1 MFKLLKLIFF
11 AFVAL
16 FMVSCASY
24 SVVPQNIT
32 SYDKGVEIMSASQN
46 DSKVQIEVAQRKLG
60 GISKSPLVIYVG
72 AQITAGKE
80 IIFDVSNLSATQ
92 DQNKLEILTY
102 DQILNSSYDFD
113 PILQDFGIPT
123 PQVSTNTNIYAPM
136 LYFGRGAFLAYG
148 MFFSPF
154 FADTVQNQQIIAQ
167 QTQARKIMATNYLRK
182 STLSVDS
189 KAKGGFIAI
198 KPNNIKTGVIEL
210 KVFIREKPYIFKI
223 DITKPQKK

>member
-1 MFKLLKLIFF
+1 MLKSLKLLFF

-16 FMVSCASY
+16 FITSCASY
-24 SVVPQNIT
+24 NVAPQNIT
-32 SYDKGVEIMSASQN
+32 RYDKGVDVLNASQD
-46 DSKVQIEVAQRKLG
+46 DSKVQIEIAQRKLG
-60 GISKSPLVIYVG
+60 GLRKSPLVIYVG

-80 IIFDVSNLSATQ
+80 IVFDTNNLSVTQ
-92 DQNKLEILTY
+92 NQNKLEILTY
-102 DQILNSSYDFD
+102 DQILDSNYDFS

-123 PQVSTNTNIYAPM
+123 PPVSTNTNIYAPM
-136 LYFGRGAFLAYG
+136 LYFGRGPFLAYG

-154 FADTVQNQQIIAQ
+154 FVDSVQNQQAIAEQ
-167 QTQARKIMATNYLRK
+167 IQARKIMATNYLRK

-223 DITKPQKK
+223 DITKPQKH

>member
-80 IIFDVSNLSATQ
+80 IIFDISNLSATQ

>member
-1 MFKLLKLIFF
+1 MFKSLKLIFF

-80 IIFDVSNLSATQ
+80 IIFDISNLSATQ

-102 DQILNSSYDFD
+102 DQILDSSYDFD

-136 LYFGRGAFLAYG
+136 LYFGRGGFLAYG

-154 FADTVQNQQIIAQ
+154 FADAVQNQQIIAQ

>member
-1 MFKLLKLIFF
+1 MLKSLKLLFF

-24 SVVPQNIT
+24 NVAPQNIT
-32 SYDKGVEIMSASQN
+32 SYDKGVEILSASQD

-60 GISKSPLVIYVG
+60 GISKPPLVIYVG

-80 IIFDVSNLSATQ
+80 IVFDTNNLSATQ

-102 DQILNSSYDFD
+102 DQILHSSYDFN

-123 PQVSTNTNIYAPM
+123 PPVSVNTNIYAPM
-136 LYFGRGAFLAYG
+136 LYFGRGNFLAYG

-154 FADTVQNQQIIAQ
+154 FADTLQNQQAIAEQ
-167 QTQARKIMATNYLRK
+167 IQSRKIMATNYLRK
-182 STLSVDS
+182 STLSIDS

-223 DITKPQKK
+223 DITKPQKH

>member
-1 MFKLLKLIFF
+1 MLKILKLIFF
-11 AFVAL
+11 AFIAL
-16 FMVSCASY
+16 LMVSCASY
-24 SVVPQNIT
+24 NVAPQNIT
-32 SYDKGVEIMSASQN
+32 RYDKGVDIVSASQD

-60 GISKSPLVIYVG
+60 GITKSPLVIYVG

-80 IIFDVSNLSATQ
+80 IIFDTNNLSATQ
-92 DQNKLEILTY
+92 NQNKLEILTY
-102 DQILNSSYDFD
+102 DQIVNSSYDFE

-123 PQVSTNTNIYAPM
+123 PPVSTNTNIYAPM

-154 FADTVQNQQIIAQ
+154 FVDSVQNQQAIAEQ
-167 QTQARKIMATNYLRK
+167 AQARKIMATNYLRK

-198 KPNNIKTGVIEL
+198 KPNDIKTGVIEL

-223 DITKPQKK
+223 NITKPKKK